1 MTIESI
7 RRLRQDLMA
16 ASKVMTDEEAKYLV
30 RQYYLWQELRIGSQ
44 AQLRSLEDK
53 PNSTISWLWDEQ
65 ATMEELAKEFLDKY
79 TMANPIGRWMR
90 SIDGI
95 GPVIAACILANVD
108 ITKAQT
114 AGAIWRYAGLDP
126 DVKWG
131 KGEKRPWNA
140 DLKVACW
147 KLGESFVKV
156 SGKEDAYYGQLYKE
170 RKILETTRNEAGE
183 FAQQAAAQLAAKKFG
198 EDTDARKHLEA
209 GRLPP
214 AHIHAR
220 AKRYAVKMFL
230 SHLHHVWFKHHFR
243 KDPPMPFA
251 IAHLNHVHMIDPPE
265 FKEAA

>member
-44 AQLRSLEDK
+44 AQLRSLTDQ

-65 ATMEELAKEFLDKY
+65 ATMEELSKEFLDKY

-95 GPVIAACILANVD
+95 GPVIAACLLANID

-156 SGKEDAYYGQLYKE
+156 SGKEDAYYGKLYKE
-170 RKILETTRNEAGE
+170 RKELETAKNEAGA
-183 FAQQAAAQLAAKKFG
+183 FADQAAAALKAKNFG
-198 EDTDARKHLEA
+198 EDTEARKHLSA
-209 GRLPP
+209 GKLPP
-214 AHIHAR
+214 AQIHAR

-243 KDPPMPFA
+243 TEPPKPFA
-251 IAHLNHVHMIDPPE
+251 IAHLNHVHMIEPPE